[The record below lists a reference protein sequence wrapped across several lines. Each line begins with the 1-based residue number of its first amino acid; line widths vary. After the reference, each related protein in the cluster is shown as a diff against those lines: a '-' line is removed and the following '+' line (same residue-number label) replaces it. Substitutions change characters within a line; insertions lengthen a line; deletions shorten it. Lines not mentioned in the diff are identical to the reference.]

1 MEENATEKK
10 LSNITDAPKQNGGAR
25 AGAGRKPGSPNKI
38 TAEVKILAQ
47 QYGEEAILCL
57 ANIMRLGDTSA
68 ARVAA
73 AKEILDRAYGK
84 SVQYQEIDA
93 RHTVAPTLADFYAGV
108 ANATIASG
116 SDSDDTAIDT
126 DHN

>member
-1 MEENATEKK
+1 METLDFEKK
-10 LSNITDAPKQNGGAR
+10 PSDTKTENRGGAR
-25 AGAGRKPGSPNKI
+25 ANSGRKPGSPNKI

-57 ANIMRLGDTSA
+57 ANIMRIGDTSA

-108 ANATIASG
+108 ANATI
-116 SDSDDTAIDT
+116 TAF
-126 DHN
+126 